1 MNGTTP
7 LPLLEG
13 SGTLLADTICE
24 ADTTLSLVP
33 PLDVLDEND
42 DAAGEAGGD
51 GTLPDHKTILIAVL
65 VPAAVLLVV
74 FMAYRFKRRS

>member
-1 MNGTTP
+1 
-7 LPLLEG
+7 
-13 SGTLLADTICE
+13 
-24 ADTTLSLVP
+24 
-33 PLDVLDEND
+33 LDEND